1 MIAQSGLPVSLDKK
15 NFGIRLRSFLEQEDP
30 DFLDVPPALADF
42 LFDRAVHAHKLIAA
56 WRVIVKNAERPDLGE
71 ARQYLEQEVNR
82 YAAIRFLVR
91 DQREKM
97 PSWMQEWAYYWLGA
111 FEQIEWQIESQLTS
125 AKRVLDSIASKGA
138 SARVELQSFI
148 LWQEKDGI
156 RKQIVETPFARS
168 LEVLLAAFAY
178 AAELVPGSD
187 EGIDGYLQVIKQRV
201 SRVSRSGKKRGE
213 ALGFYLATMLEIPTP
228 KAGQKEG

>member
-1 MIAQSGLPVSLDKK
+1 M
-15 NFGIRLRSFLEQEDP
+15 FLRAS
-30 DFLDVPPALADF
+30 ADF

-168 LEVLLAAFAY
+168 LEICLRHLPMLPTGARIRRGYRRLLAGDQATC
-178 AAELVPGSD
+178 VPRF
-187 EGIDGYLQVIKQRV
+187 EI
-201 SRVSRSGKKRGE
+201 GKKRGE
-213 ALGFYLATMLEIPTP
+213 TLGFYLATMLEIPTP